1 MRKYLFFM
9 LVFMILI
16 GGQIVSAES
25 ISLMVDQSE
34 FYFLTGQ
41 EAVIPLTMNNTYDKA
56 ITGQLSYSIV
66 QTINQNGMQYSSTK
80 SNAQS
85 FTIPKENQTIGLNF
99 GSSDT
104 PVMLTVS
111 MEFSYSYEDDD
122 YLVSLDDIIIYFVS
136 NQSQMNNQN
145 NPQQSSSEKIINAPQ
160 QDPQQDQQQPQTTQ
174 EKLQNNQLNQ
184 DSQALKEQMQQQM
197 QEQQQM
203 EDEFE
208 QMVNNNSEV
217 QDIQESLKNQ
227 GYQQIDSSFE
237 PKTNNTGSFNY
248 TFENEKGETANLEGE
263 MENGTISSLQSLT
276 TEDRQQMLETLN
288 QSSRFQD
295 YQQQLENE
303 GFNQTDR
310 SFHQEGN
317 RTTVELTYKNDE
329 NETATITAEFED
341 QSLQELRLEKQE
353 DFLYY
358 LVIVIILVFI
368 ILVLLYVYWRFQKQR
383 LEDSSSST
391 AIVNEPFDYRRE
403 ANELLSAARKDF
415 ENGLFKDAYGKAA
428 QSLRLFLR
436 YHHGIK
442 HEMTN
447 DEIISFL
454 KDVNQPHDDI
464 KQCLDLCS
472 LVEFAKYQANEPD
485 FSQIVQIATK
495 VIRS

>member
-1 MRKYLFFM
+1 M
-9 LVFMILI
+9 LCTQV
-16 GGQIVSAES
+16 VSADS
-25 ISLMVDQSE
+25 INLLVDQSE
-34 FYFLTGQ
+34 YYFLTGQ
-41 EAVIPLTMNNTYDKA
+41 EAVIPLSMNNTYDKQ

-66 QTINQNGMQYSSTK
+66 QTVNQNGMQYSSTK

-99 GSSDT
+99 GSSNT

-111 MEFSYSYEDDD
+111 MEFSYSYDGDD
-122 YLVSLDDIIIYFVS
+122 YLVGLDDIIIYFVS

-145 NPQQSSSEKIINAPQ
+145 NPQQSTSEKIINAPQ

-227 GYQQIDSSFE
+227 GYQQIDESYQ

-248 TFENEKGETANLEGE
+248 TFQNENGQTAHVEGE

-276 TEDRQQMLETLN
+276 AEDRQEMLETLN
-288 QSSRFQD
+288 QSSTFQD
-295 YQQQLENE
+295 YHQQLKDE
-303 GFNQTDR
+303 GFNQTDV
-310 SFHQEGN
+310 SFQQKGN
-317 RTTVELTYKNDE
+317 TTTVEITYGNDE

-341 QSLQELRLEKQE
+341 QSLQEVRLDKNEP
-353 DFLYY
+353 FPFY
-358 LVIVIILVFI
+358 IVVMIIIFS
-368 ILVLLYVYWRFQKQR
+368 ILVLLLFVYWRFKKNK
-383 LEDSSSST
+383 LEDGMVSAPVVS
-391 AIVNEPFDYRRE
+391 EPFDYRKE
-403 ANELLSAARKDF
+403 ANILLSAARKDF

-436 YHHGIK
+436 YHHGVD

-447 DEIISFL
+447 DEIIRFL
-454 KDVNQPHDDI
+454 KHVNQPQDDI

-485 FSQIVQIATK
+485 FSKIVHIASR
-495 VIRS
+495 VIQS